1 MPGEKLTFPHWST
14 DILLETRMIVMK
26 KVQSLSG
33 LIAFFYISKKKNGV
47 FKQYILGRSVLISI
61 QIR

>member
-26 KVQSLSG
+26 KVQSLFG
-33 LIAFFYISKKKNGV
+33 LIAFFYISKKKKKLC
-47 FKQYILGRSVLISI
+47 F
-61 QIR
+61 